1 MRGSPDITVRDHL
14 LAAASD
20 YAIRA
25 EHETEIAETGDL
37 EARAAAIA
45 FSVVECVL
53 REVAEHVDEVL
64 AA

>member
-1 MRGSPDITVRDHL
+1 MRGRPDITVRDRL
-14 LAAASD
+14 LQSASE

-25 EHETEIAETGDL
+25 EHETEIAETGDV

-53 REVAEHVDEVL
+53 REVAEHAEEL

>member
-1 MRGSPDITVRDHL
+1 MSVRDL
-14 LAAASD
+14 LLEDASD
-20 YAIRA
+20 YGIRA
-25 EHETEIAETGDL
+25 AHQAEIAETGDL